1 MTLKMTVWQQRV
13 LNQQQKSMQSHLE
26 RSLSSC
32 SPGVVWKPAEQ
43 ESSLVAA
50 CVVEGQG
57 EAKASR
63 GQRFRQLLQQL
74 QAFVEDVY

>member
-13 LNQQQKSMQSHLE
+13 LNQQQKTMQSHLE
-26 RSLSSC
+26 RSLSS
-32 SPGVVWKPAEQ
+32 SNQRVAWEPVEQ
-43 ESSLVAA
+43 DSSQVAA
-50 CVVEGQG
+50 CVVEGQR

>member
-13 LNQQQKSMQSHLE
+13 LDQQQKSMQSHLE
-26 RSLSSC
+26 RSLSSS
-32 SPGVVWKPAEQ
+32 SPRAVWGPVEQ
-43 ESSLVAA
+43 ESSQVAA
-50 CVVEGQG
+50 CVVEGQR

-63 GQRFRQLLQQL
+63 GHRFRQLLQQL